1 MSAIL
6 DDDGSSRDSA
16 ATTTTTTRTKRFKF
30 SARVHDDSDAM
41 DSDDAGSDIDPSVC
55 FHS

>member
-30 SARVHDDSDAM
+30 SALANYESDAM
-41 DSDDAGSDIDPSVC
+41 DSDEAGSDIDPSVC
-55 FHS
+55 GYS